1 MNAKTL
7 LYMPSIGHILL
18 FLMQF

>member
-7 LYMPSIGHILL
+7 LYIPSIGHILL